1 MNVNDGLLALE
12 KVFPQLLVRPTILG
26 DDQGKLVAQRLHE
39 LADYY
44 DRPVKDIIYQADQL
58 GLRVTSDGLV
68 YVRH

>member
-12 KVFPQLLVRPTILG
+12 KVFPQLHLRPSIL
-26 DDQGKLVAQRLHE
+26 DDGNGTLAASRLHT
-39 LADYY
+39 LAAYLDY
-44 DRPVKDIIYQADQL
+44 PIKDIIYQADLL